1 MALFHPEDQSCHACD
16 SRSSVHLIDS
26 LIQTRTVRPWI
37 KAKGTEC
44 ALIIS
49 FTRFRLGP
57 SFVLQGMAVSSITNS
72 SSPRPTIEVRQ
83 YRPEDHA
90 TITKIFVEGLMA
102 FDDNLEYR
110 YLWEERL
117 RKDLTNDFADIE
129 ASPGGNFWV
138 AVATKGGASKVV
150 GIIGLQRRSE
160 TVGEVRRLFVD
171 SSCQRMGIGRKLM
184 TQQAGRSSTGSRACF
199 SRQTRRRSRRWR
211 STLLSD
217 MPRSTRSCTSGKTLN
232 TFKSTSS
239 SSSCRSEHSVLTL
252 AKTALQGVQRKTKG
266 IQSAFLTTSTT
277 IYP

>member
-1 MALFHPEDQSCHACD
+1 MCPHYLIHPLPIRTELRTTGHGSLQHHQQFIASPDH
-16 SRSSVHLIDS
+16 RSS
-26 LIQTRTVRPWI
+26 
-37 KAKGTEC
+37 
-44 ALIIS
+44 
-49 FTRFRLGP
+49 
-57 SFVLQGMAVSSITNS
+57 AVS
-72 SSPRPTIEVRQ
+72 
-83 YRPEDHA
+83 PEDHA

-266 IQSAFLTTSTT
+266 IQSAFFNDVDHHLSLND
-277 IYP
+277 

>member
-1 MALFHPEDQSCHACD
+1 
-16 SRSSVHLIDS
+16 
-26 LIQTRTVRPWI
+26 
-37 KAKGTEC
+37 
-44 ALIIS
+44 
-49 FTRFRLGP
+49 
-57 SFVLQGMAVSSITNS
+57 MAVSSITNS

-160 TVGEVRRLFVD
+160 TVGELPTHGNWSEAHD
-171 SSCQRMGIGRKLM
+171 AASWSKQHGI
-184 TQQAGRSSTGSRACF
+184 
-199 SRQTRRRSRRWR
+199 
-211 STLLSD
+211 
-217 MPRSTRSCTSGKTLN
+217 
-232 TFKSTSS
+232 KS
-239 SSSCRSEHSVLTL
+239 L
-252 AKTALQGVQRKTKG
+252 
-266 IQSAFLTTSTT
+266 FLTTNPKKKQALAF
-277 IYP
+277 YAALGYAKVDEVVHFWEDPEYFQVDKLVKQL